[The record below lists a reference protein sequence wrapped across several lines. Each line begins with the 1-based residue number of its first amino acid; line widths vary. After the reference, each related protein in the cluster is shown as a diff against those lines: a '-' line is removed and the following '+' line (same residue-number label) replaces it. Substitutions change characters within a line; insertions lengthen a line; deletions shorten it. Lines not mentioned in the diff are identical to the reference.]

1 MLAMEVILLLLLV
14 RVMLPVG
21 LMLWLGEW
29 IRQRETHYWF
39 R

>member
-29 IRQRETHYWF
+29 IRQRETHY
-39 R
+39 